1 MHTHPCTVVLNLP
14 FVASLHL
21 DAKRE
26 AAIAQ
31 ATNRQLQQSTSKR
44 GAGSRLYSATA
55 SSAIKKRVAL
65 GGLGG
70 SSGVSGVTPAP
81 PSATK
86 GFGGGSRRFA
96 GPHSLYDV
104 EVVDSVGLS
113 HEEWRDFRGGC
124 LDKTEQQQLQDAQ
137 QQPPLCDQQ
146 LLPQP
151 TRTGNITALQQ
162 RKRAPRAPGRPKDTQ
177 SQLPPQKKSAEAN
190 EEAGQES
197 DEQGGSSTTSGFYH
211 TSGQAVDD
219 AFPQKIS
226 QSNDTLDTEHA
237 MVQQLLKRTE
247 VEHKKQLA
255 QALREQEEKLVASQ
269 NEMRRRLEEEKQA
282 QQKDSEQAM
291 KKIIAECQE
300 AWVVMQGFRKEI
312 KMGQERID
320 ELEGMLAKERQ
331 QRQAE
336 LVRELAAL
344 KRKYE
349 ADLAQLRGLHEA
361 QRTTALAQLQRE
373 YNAEILANNQKHSA
387 QLKEKNNAHAHEI
400 EDISAKLQ
408 STHELEIATLRN
420 EWEEQVKSA
429 TERAEAAWKEKQDHW
444 NNEMLDQKSAFAQL
458 QAEFHAL
465 KQAHA
470 AQQAAQAQQEQS
482 RSQELNA
489 LEAKHRLEVEAASS
503 QVAHNLESQQRAV
516 AEAVSAATQEVKAVA
531 GAELQTLQAQAE
543 ARIATLT
550 TRQQQLELAL
560 QESKHLV
567 KQHDESNVA
576 LRAECDVARERFSI
590 EIARVT
596 EDLANATDALQASQN
611 QVQIMEASLQEL
623 HQKLQNQT
631 DDYQEQKHQLQEQ
644 LALAK
649 AEAETAT
656 SNIVAARSITI
667 STQQS
672 LQLAEAK
679 VVELELAA
687 RRSTSVSETGTQT
700 AEPTNAAMASSPTDK
715 VLAGDDLSEQ
725 MEKYISTVASRLG
738 VAAGVLCSI
747 AVRSGLMPAS
757 HPFAMQ
763 CRRVEL
769 PQVGVCFGDTCRVVV
784 LDATGAA
791 SALLYRLQVS
801 FQGHCWQ
808 LRRSRADLDAMHAS
822 LTEQGGIPEDILPS
836 LPQREVPTAKKPQH
850 RRSSLLKDLFTPGK
864 SKKTGGGSH
873 GEACN
878 AEGTPLKVVADSVGR
893 IETYLSELL
902 DDFPIDQVLRWLQ
915 VMSCTDKVVVQI
927 LQEDRR
933 ASRHMATPTTDN
945 LTPRKQQPLSPG
957 SRRRSEILS
966 AVVGGSSSATTA
978 ANHGPSSTQHSDT
991 TAAWHFTLRVSQHGK
1006 IWTIERSYSQLVA
1019 LHEGL
1024 LREGQRCQ
1032 QRYRVPALPP
1042 SGCTRMQIQDYLD
1055 AVNQLDI
1062 APLRGAFHSFL
1073 EVEEKD
1079 R

>member
-1 MHTHPCTVVLNLP
+1 M
-14 FVASLHL
+14 
-21 DAKRE
+21 
-26 AAIAQ
+26 
-31 ATNRQLQQSTSKR
+31 
-44 GAGSRLYSATA
+44 
-55 SSAIKKRVAL
+55 
-65 GGLGG
+65 
-70 SSGVSGVTPAP
+70 
-81 PSATK
+81 
-86 GFGGGSRRFA
+86 
-96 GPHSLYDV
+96 
-104 EVVDSVGLS
+104 
-113 HEEWRDFRGGC
+113 
-124 LDKTEQQQLQDAQ
+124 
-137 QQPPLCDQQ
+137 
-146 LLPQP
+146 
-151 TRTGNITALQQ
+151 
-162 RKRAPRAPGRPKDTQ
+162 
-177 SQLPPQKKSAEAN
+177 
-190 EEAGQES
+190 
-197 DEQGGSSTTSGFYH
+197 
-211 TSGQAVDD
+211 
-219 AFPQKIS
+219 
-226 QSNDTLDTEHA
+226 
-237 MVQQLLKRTE
+237 
-247 VEHKKQLA
+247 
-255 QALREQEEKLVASQ
+255 
-269 NEMRRRLEEEKQA
+269 
-282 QQKDSEQAM
+282 
-291 KKIIAECQE
+291 
-300 AWVVMQGFRKEI
+300 VMQGFRKEI

-387 QLKEKNNAHAHEI
+387 QLKVRHGRGVLRDPRIPGVVAYPTRKKHTNNVAALVLRQEKNNAHAHEI

-902 DDFPIDQVLRWLQ
+902 DDFPIDQVSLPRALITLLLPVPVAVLVCVCLR
-915 VMSCTDKVVVQI
+915 
-927 LQEDRR
+927 
-933 ASRHMATPTTDN
+933 
-945 LTPRKQQPLSPG
+945 
-957 SRRRSEILS
+957 
-966 AVVGGSSSATTA
+966 
-978 ANHGPSSTQHSDT
+978 
-991 TAAWHFTLRVSQHGK
+991 
-1006 IWTIERSYSQLVA
+1006 
-1019 LHEGL
+1019 
-1024 LREGQRCQ
+1024 
-1032 QRYRVPALPP
+1032 
-1042 SGCTRMQIQDYLD
+1042 
-1055 AVNQLDI
+1055 
-1062 APLRGAFHSFL
+1062 
-1073 EVEEKD
+1073 
-1079 R
+1079 